1 MVRQS
6 HDGPN
11 NKMHDWFVDH
21 FKDRAPMNGYDPRK
35 DGATDS
41 SLPTP
46 SGEDVKK
53 HLRNTNKHLK

>member
-1 MVRQS
+1 
-6 HDGPN
+6 
-11 NKMHDWFVDH
+11 MHDWFVDH